1 MAVWAK
7 QEMTDFVCDSATQHD
22 GDLRLAAR
30 EMPRIFV
37 VDTSESRRED
47 KAEEGV
53 LQPTLDVAWKYPEHY
68 VDQLSRL
75 VAQLLWVGGRV
86 AVKAV

>member
-1 MAVWAK
+1 MAVWAE
-7 QEMTDFVCDSATQHD
+7 QEMADFVCDGAAQNY
-22 GDLRLAAR
+22 GDRVITLG
-30 EMPRIFV
+30 ETPRIFV

-68 VDQLSRL
+68 IDRLSRL

-86 AVKAV
+86 VVKAV